1 VAEVA
6 LSKTPPSDWLSFAM
20 MRSFVSFNILTAIR
34 AATAD
39 GGVGK
44 LRPQLRAAVVSREE
58 TRMSVKVMMIA

>member
-1 VAEVA
+1 
-6 LSKTPPSDWLSFAM
+6 M
-20 MRSFVSFNILTAIR
+20 MRSFLSFNISTAIR

-58 TRMSVKVMMIA
+58 TRMSVKVTMIA